1 MQAGTGDRSSLYCT
15 FIVWIQ
21 CNKIYCFS
29 SLKGN
34 TPMLKKYTWSWCMG
48 NQKQPPTTTPRL
60 RLLLHIPTST
70 WSTYFAPHPEKR
82 HPQLHR
88 TWILSLHQA
97 PSSGSPPPECMRV
110 SSSPDPEPSG
120 FLDWKCARICGKKSR
135 MSAGRPLAESST
147 CDCNVQP
154 GRRAPVL
161 EAAFSTSI
169 ARQ

>member
-82 HPQLHR
+82 H
-88 TWILSLHQA
+88 LSYTEHGFCPYIRHHQVA
-97 PSSGSPPPECMRV
+97 PLRLSVWEFLPAQTLNPVVSLIGNVPGFVGRKAECLQVGPRLKAPHVTVMC
-110 SSSPDPEPSG
+110 SQGGEPL
-120 FLDWKCARICGKKSR
+120 F
-135 MSAGRPLAESST
+135 
-147 CDCNVQP
+147 
-154 GRRAPVL
+154 
-161 EAAFSTSI
+161 
-169 ARQ
+169 